1 MVVVVMAAVEVT
13 APMAPVVVNGFRFKG
28 KPEAEVVPVAVLVV
42 AAVVPGTFSPKPSVP
57 RLAVPVEPVEVAPS
71 ERPVVVVVDE
81 AGAEEV
87 ATDANNVGP
96 VEPSTEVLVVLE
108 AVVAAVDVAPSLA
121 PKDRVGA
128 WLVLVVSV
136 AVVVLVAVVEGSAP
150 KVRPVGCPPRLK
162 GVADGVAAPRVAVLV
177 VAAAAGAVPKVSPAD
192 VACGAAVPMLNPAA
206 PA

>member
-1 MVVVVMAAVEVT
+1 MAAVEVT

-42 AAVVPGTFSPKPSVP
+42 AAVVPGTFNPNPSVP

-71 ERPVVVVVDE
+71 ERPVEVEE

-87 ATDANNVGP
+87 ATEANNEGP
-96 VEPSTEVLVVLE
+96 VEPSTELLLVVE
-108 AVVAAVDVAPSLA
+108 AVLAAVDVAPSLV

-128 WLVLVVSV
+128 WLVPVVSV
-136 AVVVLVAVVEGSAP
+136 AVVVLVAAVEGSAP

-162 GVADGVAAPRVAVLV
+162 GAADGVAAPRVAVLV

-192 VACGAAVPMLNPAA
+192 VACGAAVPMPKPPVPA
-206 PA
+206 

>member
-13 APMAPVVVNGFRFKG
+13 APMAPVVVNGFRFKA

-42 AAVVPGTFSPKPSVP
+42 AAVVPGVFNPKPSVP
-57 RLAVPVEPVEVAPS
+57 RVAVPVEPVEVAPS
-71 ERPVVVVVDE
+71 ERPVVVVEVE
-81 AGAEEV
+81 AEEV
-87 ATDANNVGP
+87 ATDANKEGP
-96 VEPSTEVLVVLE
+96 VEPSTEVVLVVE
-108 AVVAAVDVAPSLA
+108 AVVAAVDVTPSLV

-128 WLVLVVSV
+128 WLVVVVSV
-136 AVVVLVAVVEGSAP
+136 AVVVLVAAVEGSAP

-162 GVADGVAAPRVAVLV
+162 GTAAGVAAPRVAVLV

-192 VACGAAVPMLNPAA
+192 VACGAAVPMPKPAV

>member
-1 MVVVVMAAVEVT
+1 MAAVEVT
-13 APMAPVVVNGFRFKG
+13 APMAPVVVNGFRFKA

-42 AAVVPGTFSPKPSVP
+42 AAVVPGTFNPKPSVP
-57 RLAVPVEPVEVAPS
+57 RGAVPVEPVEVAPS
-71 ERPVVVVVDE
+71 ERPVVVVEVE
-81 AGAEEV
+81 AEEV
-87 ATDANNVGP
+87 ATDANKEGP
-96 VEPSTEVLVVLE
+96 VEPSTEVVLVVE
-108 AVVAAVDVAPSLA
+108 AVVAAVDATPSLV

-136 AVVVLVAVVEGSAP
+136 AVVVLVAAVEGSAA

-162 GVADGVAAPRVAVLV
+162 GAAAGVAAPRVAVLV

-192 VACGAAVPMLNPAA
+192 VACGAAVPMPKPAV